1 MACPKP
7 ASERFCSPKEAGGRE
22 AGGRRSNLL
31 SLSSRWKLG
40 TVRIN
45 GLETQVRAV
54 QKLPGASPNRSLWR
68 RRLNE
73 AQSWKRGD
81 ETAMAFTPGV
91 RKKSRGE
98 DAGAQ
103 DAAVGLGTRPRASG
117 SSYPQGLLHRSR
129 SLGRSFSKPQLRSW
143 GFVGFFVCFRFS
155 CCTFSA
161 LSGHKFLRDLR
172 QRGVFPSF
180 THSHE
185 P

>member
-1 MACPKP
+1 M
-7 ASERFCSPKEAGGRE
+7 E

-31 SLSSRWKLG
+31 LLSSRWKLG

-91 RKKSRGE
+91 GE

-103 DAAVGLGTRPRASG
+103 DAAVGLGTRPQASE

-143 GFVGFFVCFRFS
+143 GFVGFFFVCFRFS